1 MTMKK
6 IIFSLLLLM
15 LHSMLYAEPLRARLE
30 WAHVVEL
37 RAFENGVVE
46 QVNVLEGQ
54 YVKQGEL
61 LLTLD
66 PRDYAIAV
74 RSVAARVKETQAKHD
89 KRQREHGWESELYER
104 GLISDNE
111 LQDARVALLQAES
124 EMEAAQA
131 GLAKAQLGLERS
143 VLKAPFD
150 GVIVAVRAWKGQVV
164 LKALQKEALIAL
176 AEGRK
181 MVARARVSAD
191 HVDEYRS
198 GQAARVKI
206 ENQWRDGVIYRIG
219 AVSEGVLESGIA
231 YAVDTL
237 IEVKENEV
245 MRPGQFCIV
254 EIKKEIKRET
264 R

>member
-1 MTMKK
+1 MTINK

-15 LHSMLYAEPLRARLE
+15 LHSILYAEPLRARLE

-37 RAFENGVVE
+37 RAFESGIVE
-46 QVNVLEGQ
+46 KVNVLEGQ

-66 PRDYAIAV
+66 PRDYEIAV
-74 RSVAARVKETQAKHD
+74 RAAAALVKEAQADHD
-89 KRQREHGWESELYER
+89 KRQREHGWESELYDR

-111 LQDARVALLQAES
+111 LQDAKVKLLQAES
-124 EMEAAQA
+124 KVESAQA
-131 GLAKAQLGLERS
+131 ELAKAQLGLERS

-150 GVIVAVRAWKGQVV
+150 GVVVAVRAWRGQVV
-164 LKALQKEALIAL
+164 LKTLQKEALIAL

-181 MVARARVSAD
+181 MVARARVPAD
-191 HVDEYRS
+191 RVDEYSR

-237 IEVKENEV
+237 IDLKEKEV

-254 EIKKEIKRET
+254 EIKRKIK
-264 R
+264 

>member
-1 MTMKK
+1 MTINR
-6 IIFSLLLLM
+6 IIFLLLLLM
-15 LHSMLYAEPLRARLE
+15 LPSLLQAEPLRARLE

-37 RAFENGVVE
+37 RAFESGIVE
-46 QVNVLEGQ
+46 KVNVLEGQ

-61 LLTLD
+61 LLALD
-66 PRDYAIAV
+66 PRDYDIAV
-74 RSVAARVKETQAKHD
+74 RVAAARVKEAQAKHD
-89 KRQREHGWESELYER
+89 KAQREHGWEGELYER

-111 LQDARVALLQAES
+111 LQDAKIKLLQAES
-124 EMEAAQA
+124 DVEAAQA
-131 GLAKAQLGLERS
+131 ELAKAQLGLERS

-176 AEGRK
+176 AQGRK

-191 HVDEYRS
+191 RVDEYRS

-206 ENQWRDGVIYRIG
+206 ENQWRDGVVYRIG

-254 EIKKEIKRET
+254 EINRGIK
-264 R
+264 

>member
-1 MTMKK
+1 MTINK
-6 IIFSLLLLM
+6 ILFMLLLLM
-15 LHSMLYAEPLRARLE
+15 LHSLHAAESAEPLRARLE

-37 RAFENGVVE
+37 RAFESGIVE
-46 QVNVLEGQ
+46 KVNVLEGQ

-66 PRDYAIAV
+66 PRDYTIAV
-74 RSVAARVKETQAKHD
+74 RAAAARVKEAQAKHD
-89 KRQREHGWESELYER
+89 KAQREHGWESELYER

-111 LQDARVALLQAES
+111 LQDAKVTLLQAES
-124 EMEAAQA
+124 EVESAQA
-131 GLAKAQLGLERS
+131 ELAKTQLGLERS

-150 GVIVAVRAWKGQVV
+150 GVIVAVRAWNGQVV
-164 LKALQKEALIAL
+164 LKTLQKEALIAL
-176 AEGRK
+176 AQGRK

-191 HVDEYRS
+191 RVDEYRS

-254 EIKKEIKRET
+254 EVKREIK
-264 R
+264 